1 MRYGHFDNHTREY
14 VITNPKTPVKWINYI
29 GTLAFG
35 GFVDHT
41 GGALLCKG
49 DPTEN
54 RITKYLQQAPAG
66 EFKGSTLYLVVR
78 DGKGA
83 RVVTPYFVPQCEPC
97 DRYECRMGLG
107 YIRTVSEIEGLRTD
121 ATIFVPA
128 DETPVELRDVTIT
141 NTRNTVA
148 GIDAVPV
155 VEYTHPMAV
164 MQFTNADWVP
174 QTMMSRAVDIGD
186 GIRFLAQYP
195 FMHAG
200 ARMNFFASAPA
211 FSSFDSDRKLFLGD
225 NEYGGWRRPL
235 SLLRDAL
242 SCSEAHRGD
251 NIGALMLHL
260 GEIGPGESR
269 RFVTMLGQETS
280 QEGCAAIVRR
290 FSDPSAV
297 EAAYHELER
306 WWARN
311 IETIQVSTPDPDFD
325 GMVNVHNP
333 RQCHVTGSWSRY
345 LSYYQLGLGSRG
357 IGFRDSLQDLM
368 GIVER
373 EPRKARALLLRL
385 LSMQRVDGAATHQY
399 NPLTLQRSQGDAAER
414 PDRPQYYGDDHLWLI
429 PVVCAYVKET
439 GEWALLDETVPFVD
453 EAGEAVNP
461 NASVLEHLR
470 RALSFTKRDVGK
482 HGLPLLGFAD
492 WNDTVNL
499 ASGAESMFVA
509 CLYGLGLREM
519 AHLCRTLGMY
529 EEAEQYRRD
538 HGAMAE
544 LVNGC
549 AWDGEWYVRY
559 FDADGSPIGS
569 RNNTHGR
576 IYLNAQTWPV
586 LAGFAPREWAFA
598 GMDAAR
604 AHLNTAHGIKLSTPG
619 YDHFDPAIG
628 GVTTYPPGAKENG
641 GIFLHTNPWAIIAET
656 MLGRGDRA
664 YEYYAQ
670 TNPAAKND
678 HIDTYE
684 CEPYVYAQN
693 VLGDEHPQFGLA
705 RNSWLSGTSSW
716 MYQAAVK
723 HILGIR
729 ADYDGLIVDPCI
741 PSHWGRFNVQRSYRG
756 CRYEIDVEN
765 PEHVCSGVASLE
777 VDGERVEG
785 TKVPLVDGRKVC
797 RVRAVLG

>member
-1 MRYGHFDNHTREY
+1 MRYGHFDQDTREY

-66 EFKGSTLYLVVR
+66 EFKGSTLYLIIREDSGSEVI
-78 DGKGA
+78 A
-83 RVVTPYFVPQCEPC
+83 PYFVPLCEPH
-97 DRYECRMGLG
+97 DRWECRIGLG
-107 YIRTVSEIEGLRTD
+107 YTRIVSEIGGLRTD
-121 ATIFVPA
+121 ALLFVPR
-128 DETPVELRDVTIT
+128 DGTPVELRDITIT
-141 NTRNTVA
+141 NVSKAACRV
-148 GIDAVPV
+148 DAVPV

-174 QTMMSRAVDIGD
+174 QTMMSRAVEAAD
-186 GIRFLAQYP
+186 GVRFLAQYP

-200 ARMNFFASAPA
+200 SKMNFFASSPP
-211 FSSFDSDRKLFLGD
+211 FSSFDSDRRAFLGD

-235 SLLRDAL
+235 SLDKSEL

-260 GEIGPGESR
+260 GSIGPGESR
-269 RFVTMLGQETS
+269 RFVTMLGQDTS
-280 QEGCAAIVRR
+280 EEACAAIVRR
-290 FSDPSAV
+290 FSETAAV
-297 EAAYHELER
+297 DAAFGELGQ
-306 WWARN
+306 WWSRTV
-311 IETIQVSTPDPDFD
+311 EVVQVSTPDTAFD
-325 GMVNVHNP
+325 CMVNVHNP
-333 RQCHVTGSWSRY
+333 RQCHVTGAWSRY

-373 EPRKARALLLRL
+373 EPRSARALLLTL
-385 LSMQRVDGAATHQY
+385 LSMQRADGAATHQY
-399 NPLTLQRSQGDAAER
+399 NPLSLQRSQGDAADR

-429 PVVCAYVKET
+429 PAVCAYVKET
-439 GEWALLDETVPFVD
+439 GEWPLLDEMVPFT
-453 EAGEAVNP
+453 AGEEASDEQSG
-461 NASVLEHLR
+461 SVLEHLR
-470 RALSFTKRDVGK
+470 RALAFTRRDLGV
-482 HGLPLLGFAD
+482 HGLPRLGFAD

-519 AHLCRTLGMY
+519 EALCGALGME
-529 EEAEQYRRD
+529 EEAAQYRRD
-538 HGAMAE
+538 HAAMAE
-544 LVNGC
+544 TVNGC

-559 FDADGSPIGS
+559 FDADGTAIGS
-569 RNNTHGR
+569 RTNAHGR

-586 LAGFAPREWAFA
+586 LAGFAPRERAFG

-604 AHLNTAHGIKLSTPG
+604 AHLNTVNGLKLSMPG
-619 YDHFDPAIG
+619 YDRFDPNIG

-656 MLGRGDRA
+656 ILGRGDRA

-678 HIDTYE
+678 RIEVYE

-705 RNSWLSGTSSW
+705 RNSWLSGTASW

-723 HILGIR
+723 FILGIR

-741 PSHWGRFNVQRSYRG
+741 PSTWERFSVQRSFRS
-756 CRYEIDVEN
+756 CRYEIEVEN
-765 PEHVCSGVASLE
+765 PDHVCSGVALLE
-777 VDGERVEG
+777 IDGEPMAG
-785 TKVPLVDGRKVC
+785 TKVPIVEGRERCGV
-797 RVRAVLG
+797 RVVLG